1 MAPVSCVLGLGRTP
15 SSLAQLEIVAGGPQL
30 PDDRI
35 GRGTPQHRGDFAPSE
50 AGFETGL
57 ARDLQIVMEKGCGLD
72 A

>member
-1 MAPVSCVLGLGRTP
+1 MV
-15 SSLAQLEIVAGGPQL
+15 GGPQL
-30 PDDRI
+30 PDDRV
-35 GRGTPQHRGDFAPSE
+35 GRGTLQHGGDFAPRE